1 MNLSYS
7 HVTVDYDAAD
17 GTTLRALENFSLQV
31 EQGEPVAVIGPSGCG
46 KSTLL
51 RLTAGLMA
59 PTHGHVLADS
69 VPLTKPR
76 KETAYILQDFGLLPW
91 KNVYS
96 NAELGLRIHKVPE
109 PERRER
115 TLNALAAVG
124 LSGFEHSFPRQLSGG
139 MQQRLALARA
149 LALDVDLLLMDEP
162 LSALDA
168 LLREELQNTLLE
180 LWKQRGHSQIL
191 VTHSIEEAVFLGRRI
206 VVMAPRP
213 GRVVAQIE
221 NPDMG
226 AKEYRND
233 PLFFQR
239 CRQVR
244 AALAQ
249 GGSR

>member
-17 GTTLRALENFSLQV
+17 GTTLRALEDFSLQV

-59 PTHGHVLADS
+59 PTHGHVLADG

-149 LALDVDLLLMDEP
+149 LALDVDLLLMD
-162 LSALDA
+162 
-168 LLREELQNTLLE
+168 
-180 LWKQRGHSQIL
+180 
-191 VTHSIEEAVFLGRRI
+191 
-206 VVMAPRP
+206 
-213 GRVVAQIE
+213 
-221 NPDMG
+221 
-226 AKEYRND
+226 
-233 PLFFQR
+233 
-239 CRQVR
+239 
-244 AALAQ
+244 
-249 GGSR
+249 